1 MCGRTGERTGTVLS
15 TARAEE
21 RRGTERMEVAGRNT
35 CDTRHRRV
43 LVRNA
48 TANALQNLV
57 SGVVLFLVFRHIS
70 TQLGVEAIGVWSLL
84 TAAASVSRV
93 ADLGLTQAVVPLVA
107 RHRLGPD
114 PEAGARLLETAV
126 LTLGLTL
133 AVVVLLVYP
142 VVTRLASHLLP
153 MLSPVQAGTFTR
165 LTLLSFWLAAVAA
178 LIQGGFDA
186 SEQMHIRAVV
196 VVAGH
201 VVLLASVVA
210 LLPSR
215 GLAGIFLAQ
224 ILQGVFLACASWLG
238 VRCYVP
244 GLRWLRLRWS
254 SVHCREL
261 MSYGS
266 GVQISAILS
275 LLLDPLTK
283 VLLANFGAP
292 ALVGYFEVAS
302 QVVLRIRNLLV
313 SANQA
318 VVPAVA
324 GLASRGSEEVRR
336 IYIQNVRALAVVSSL
351 LFGCL
356 ILGAG
361 YVGVF
366 SLGRH
371 DQLFSTVLRVL
382 TAAWYL
388 NTLNVPAY
396 FVNLGLGRL
405 KWNVLSHTT
414 IAGLNAGLGWAAG
427 TLWGAGGVLGA
438 YVLALVCGS
447 ALVIFGLHRDQS
459 MPMRLLWRGL

>member
-1 MCGRTGERTGTVLS
+1 MVH
-15 TARAEE
+15 
-21 RRGTERMEVAGRNT
+21 AGRREMRNGAKASG
-35 CDTRHRRV
+35 RPQHREHEGRRV

-48 TANALQNLV
+48 SANALQNLV

-70 TQLGVEAIGVWSLL
+70 TNLGAEAIGVWSLL

-93 ADLGLTQAVVPLVA
+93 ADLGLTQAVVPFVA
-107 RHRLGPD
+107 RYRQGPN

-133 AVVVLLVYP
+133 AVVALLAYP

-153 MLSPVQAGTFTR
+153 MLGPVQAGTFTG

-178 LIQGGFDA
+178 LIQGGFDG

-201 VVLLASVVA
+201 VVLLASVIA
-210 LLPSR
+210 LVPSR
-215 GLAGIFLAQ
+215 GLAGVFVAQ
-224 ILQGVFLACASWLG
+224 VLQGTFLACASWLG

-254 SVHCREL
+254 SVHFREL
-261 MSYGS
+261 MSYGG
-266 GVQISAILS
+266 GVQVSAILS

-283 VLLANFGAP
+283 VLLANFGGAR
-292 ALVGYFEVAS
+292 LVGYFEVAS
-302 QVVLRIRNLLV
+302 QVVLRIRSLLV

-336 IYIQNVRALAVVSSL
+336 IYIENVRALAVASSL
-351 LFGCL
+351 VFGCL
-356 ILGAG
+356 IMGAG
-361 YVGVF
+361 YVGLF
-366 SLGRH
+366 TLGRH
-371 DQLFSTVLRVL
+371 EHLFATVLRVV

-405 KWNVLSHTT
+405 KWNILSHAT

-427 TLWGAGGVLGA
+427 TVWGASGVLGV

-447 ALVIFGLHRDQS
+447 ALVIFGLHREQS